1 MTTLLQELN
10 NFLFEYKRD
19 ITEKKLGD
27 KLEKVASEDGSTL
40 AKALDILEKI
50 DPTKNKQYVE
60 WLCRQYIQQKFRLE
74 DKNRVIEVLTRFE
87 KIKNRLEQKDIN
99 RYNFHELQSLMDKHF
114 EEVVLDVDAKTV
126 KGAKVLYNG
135 PLGQLSIPSTKA
147 AACELGAGTKW
158 CTAAKSNNMF
168 AHYNSSGPLY
178 IWKDKS
184 GEKYQ
189 FHFES
194 NQFMDDKDSPISNAK
209 VEEFRLKNPVTKKLF
224 LEKEKELLDKM
235 KTDSEQRAV
244 IGYGNKFIKPA
255 RWKDLEE
262 RILSTKNF
270 EMALRYAESYLEKA
284 WPEGEHLIALDA
296 KSAYQYAKN
305 ILKKK
310 WPEGEEIIMKNRH
323 YGVLYTQLFPKSS
336 FKDFAKK

>member
-1 MTTLLQELN
+1 
-10 NFLFEYKRD
+10 
-19 ITEKKLGD
+19 
-27 KLEKVASEDGSTL
+27 
-40 AKALDILEKI
+40 
-50 DPTKNKQYVE
+50 
-60 WLCRQYIQQKFRLE
+60 
-74 DKNRVIEVLTRFE
+74 
-87 KIKNRLEQKDIN
+87 
-99 RYNFHELQSLMDKHF
+99 
-114 EEVVLDVDAKTV
+114 
-126 KGAKVLYNG
+126 
-135 PLGQLSIPSTKA
+135 
-147 AACELGAGTKW
+147 
-158 CTAAKSNNMF
+158 
-168 AHYNSSGPLY
+168 
-178 IWKDKS
+178 
-184 GEKYQ
+184 
-189 FHFES
+189 
-194 NQFMDDKDSPISNAK
+194 
-209 VEEFRLKNPVTKKLF
+209 
-224 LEKEKELLDKM
+224 M